1 MKNKFILTSSAI
13 VATATVCL
21 IQAAMAAEKSAK
33 AEKSAGVSSADKKF
47 VEAAAQ
53 GGMME
58 VAWGKEASSRGSNG
72 DVKEFGN
79 MMVRDHS
86 KANNELKSIA
96 GKKGISIP
104 NENSQVNFK
113 TDADYMSMMVKD
125 HKKDLSEFKQE
136 AQNGSDP
143 DLKAFADKTSKI
155 IEHHLSEAQRINK
168 SLKHEHSSI
177 AR

>member
-1 MKNKFILTSSAI
+1 M
-13 VATATVCL
+13 VAVASVCL
-21 IQAAMAAEKSAK
+21 IQPAVAAEKKEEKPAK
-33 AEKSAGVSSADKKF
+33 AEKSSGVSSADKKF
-47 VEAAAQ
+47 VEEAAK

-58 VAWGKEASSRGSNG
+58 VAWGKEASSRGNNS
-72 DVKEFGN
+72 DVKQFGN

-96 GKKGISIP
+96 SKKGLSIP
-104 NENSQVNFK
+104 KDESNVNFK
-113 TDADYMSMMVKD
+113 NDADYMSMMVKD
-125 HKKDLSEFKQE
+125 HKKDLSEFKHE
-136 AQNGSDP
+136 AQSGSDP

-168 SLKHEHSSI
+168 ALKPDHSAI